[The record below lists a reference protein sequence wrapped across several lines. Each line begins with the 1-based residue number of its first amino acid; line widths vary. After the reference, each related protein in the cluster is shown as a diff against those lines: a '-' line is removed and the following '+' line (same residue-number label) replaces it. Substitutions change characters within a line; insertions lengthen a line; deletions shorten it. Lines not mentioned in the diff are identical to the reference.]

1 MDPLSLAIAG
11 ALAAGVATAAG
22 ESAGAALPT
31 LWRRVR
37 ERFAGRETAL
47 PETEAE
53 IAAAL
58 DEEFTRDPSFRQ
70 ECETLWNQAAHGG
83 AVNSFHGQA
92 KNVVQTGEIHGGLTM
107 Q

>member
-11 ALAAGVATAAG
+11 ALAAGVATGAG

-37 ERFAGRETAL
+37 ERFAGRQVV
-47 PETEAE
+47 PEAEAE
-53 IAAAL
+53 IATAL

-70 ECETLWNQAAHGG
+70 ECETLWNQAAAGG
-83 AVNSFHGQA
+83 VANSFHGQA

-107 Q
+107 G